1 MKVVLAGGPKDYA
14 TCSSTRGMATA
25 ERIYTTPE
33 GSAPMEE
40 VEQIE
45 AVARQGLRGDRYMKG
60 TGYYSGIDE
69 CGYVE
74 CEVTLI
80 ESEAI
85 EEMSEEFDID
95 LSDGRHRRNIVTS
108 GIEVYD
114 LLDQQ
119 FTIGDV
125 TFEGTRPRPPCAHVE
140 QVADES
146 GVARALKNERGGI
159 CASVVEDGI
168 IHVGDELEVLGEPAE
183 ESGATDASKNRLT
196 D

>member
-1 MKVVLAGGPKDYA
+1 
-14 TCSSTRGMATA
+14 MAAVET
-25 ERIYTTPE
+25 IYTTPE

-40 VEQIE
+40 VERIE
-45 AVARQGLRGDRYMKG
+45 TVARQGLRGDRYMKG
-60 TGYYSGIDE
+60 TGYYSGMD
-69 CGYVE
+69 E

-85 EEMSEEFDID
+85 AEIRDEYDID

-108 GIEVYD
+108 GVSVHD

-119 FTIGDV
+119 FTIGEA

-146 GVARALKNERGGI
+146 GVARALKNHRGGI
-159 CASVVEDGI
+159 CVSVVEGGD
-168 IHVGDELEVLGEPAE
+168 IHAGDDLEALGETE
-183 ESGATDASKNRLT
+183 EEDVADAIKSRLT
-196 D
+196 GQ

>member
-1 MKVVLAGGPKDYA
+1 
-14 TCSSTRGMATA
+14 MATV
-25 ERIYTTPE
+25 ETIYTTPE

-40 VEQIE
+40 VEEIE

-60 TGYYSGIDE
+60 TGYYSGMD
-69 CGYVE
+69 E

-85 EEMSEEFDID
+85 EEIREEYDID
-95 LSDGRHRRNIVTS
+95 LSDGRHRRNVVTS
-108 GIEVYD
+108 DVGVYD

-146 GVARALKNERGGI
+146 GVARALKNHRGGI
-159 CASVVEDGI
+159 CASVVEDGT
-168 IHVGDELEVLGEPAE
+168 IHVDNEIEVLGEPTE
-183 ESGATDASKNRLT
+183 DSGVADAIKNRLT